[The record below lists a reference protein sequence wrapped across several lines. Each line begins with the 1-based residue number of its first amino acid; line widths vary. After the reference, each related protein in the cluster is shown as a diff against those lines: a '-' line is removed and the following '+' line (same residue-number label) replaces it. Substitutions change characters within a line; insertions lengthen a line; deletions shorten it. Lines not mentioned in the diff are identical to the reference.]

1 MHDASH
7 YAIFKSE
14 WKNQIVSYLWN
25 LFGGWDSV
33 LWHSHHVVH
42 HHVFT
47 GTRFDPDTRHFYPF
61 LFKSLYPKN
70 KNPKTKYQIIF
81 TLCVLMG
88 FFVYIGQSV
97 AYHIWSIHKRTL
109 WGVPYPKNV
118 KNIWYQYR
126 PLLFLSLLIY
136 LTKIPISSIIW
147 YIIGLNFTYSI
158 NILPNHDMMTT
169 LKNSLNRYASK
180 DWGELQVKESGNWG
194 GIIWCHLFGGI
205 NYQIEHHLFPSMY
218 HGHYPEIS
226 PIVRQTCQEFGIPYN
241 HQPTI
246 IHALYDTFQKMIY
259 INRKKEFTE

>member
-1 MHDASH
+1 
-7 YAIFKSE
+7 
-14 WKNQIVSYLWN
+14 
-25 LFGGWDSV
+25 
-33 LWHSHHVVH
+33 
-42 HHVFT
+42 
-47 GTRFDPDTRHFYPF
+47 
-61 LFKSLYPKN
+61 
-70 KNPKTKYQIIF
+70 
-81 TLCVLMG
+81 
-88 FFVYIGQSV
+88 
-97 AYHIWSIHKRTL
+97 
-109 WGVPYPKNV
+109 
-118 KNIWYQYR
+118 
-126 PLLFLSLLIY
+126 
-136 LTKIPISSIIW
+136 
-147 YIIGLNFTYSI
+147 
-158 NILPNHDMMTT
+158 MMTT